1 MRINGNVTLP
11 TGGQGEVQNA
21 LIERVSSLPSVN
33 ASEKGRIVFNTTDN
47 VYYYNN
53 GTVWMAFATGGNATA
68 LQTEVDNLETALGSA
83 ISSSGT
89 FVAGQFTGYAA
100 GATNIT
106 EAINLIEAALTA
118 HNTLGELDNVAD
130 TADSAPV
137 TGNFLK
143 YTGSQWAN
151 VTPVLAD
158 ISNVTASASEVNQL
172 TSSGIV
178 TADLVKLHAVTSTAS
193 ELNILTGATLTT
205 TELNYVDGVTSGIQG
220 QLDNKQPLD
229 AQLTSLASLEPT
241 VTSAFLLGGTGGVY
255 SLQDAAGFRAAL
267 GISLGSQVQAWDADL
282 DTLAGFEPA
291 ADSSENFTVNGA
303 TYTRS
308 GQNDII
314 VGTGGAE
321 GSRWSLERGATA
333 RTSLGLGDIATMDQS
348 LFVRG
353 DVNAGSSNIAKD
365 LSINNY
371 KLTNVAPGVS
381 GTDAINLNQL
391 QSYVAGL
398 SWKGAVVAAS
408 VGNLT
413 LSGEQTVDGVAVVAS
428 NRVLVKNQTTTSE
441 NGIYIV
447 ASGAW
452 TRATDFDALADNVNG
467 AAVFVQQ
474 GTTQN
479 DTGWTMTS
487 EVVTFGTDPIVW
499 TQFNGAAGITAGIG
513 LNKVGNQID
522 INMGAGIIE
531 LPNDEVGID
540 LYDVASSAL
549 ILTTDASTRSTNTN
563 AKLHLMLDLTGDG
576 KLVQSAA
583 GLKVTTNTITEAEL
597 TASVAGNGLTGGN
610 GSALAVV
617 SHVGSG
623 TSGAQ
628 DDPANWGGVGLVT
641 VTADSVGVTLGSGST
656 QAAPGTHTHKASAI
670 TYSTTTSG
678 LAATT
683 VQGAIDEVEGRLDTA
698 ETAAGNLL
706 AEVNLIEAAVG
717 LNTDGTLAAFSGT
730 NYLDAQTTIKAA
742 EVALDTAIKALDTQ
756 INNRVN
762 KLYYLYTGGAS
773 TGHTITHALGQKY
786 VNVTVVDASN
796 DEVII
801 PQSITFTDANNLVVA
816 LNVSLAVKVVVM
828 GSAGNI

>member
-1 MRINGNVTLP
+1 MRVNGNVTLP
-11 TGGQGEVQNA
+11 SGGQGEFQNA

-47 VYYYNN
+47 IYYYNN

-68 LQTEVDNLETALGSA
+68 LQTEVDNLEVALGSA
-83 ISSSGT
+83 VSASGT
-89 FVAGQFTGYAA
+89 FVGGQFSGYAS

-106 EAINLIEAALTA
+106 EAINLVQAALTA
-118 HNTLGELDNVAD
+118 HNTLGELDNVND

-143 YTGSQWAN
+143 YTGAEWAN

-158 ISNVTASASEVNQL
+158 ISDVTSTASEVNQL
-172 TSSGIV
+172 HTSGIV
-178 TADLVKLHAVTSTAS
+178 TADLVKLHAVTSTAA

-205 TELNYVDGVTSGIQG
+205 TELNYVDGVTSAIQD

-229 AQLTSLASLEPT
+229 DQLTSLAGLTPT
-241 VTSAFLLGGTGGVY
+241 ATSAFLLGGVGGVY

-267 GISLGSQVQAWDADL
+267 GVSLGSNVQAWDADL
-282 DTLAGFEPA
+282 DTLAGFAPA
-291 ADSSENFTVNGA
+291 ADSTENLTIN
-303 TYTRS
+303 TTNIIHS
-308 GQNDII
+308 GINDII
-314 VGTGGAE
+314 VGTGGVE
-321 GSRWSLERGATA
+321 GSRWTLERGATA
-333 RTSLGLGDIATMDQS
+333 RTSLGLGNIAIMDES
-348 LFVRG
+348 HFIRA
-353 DVNAGSSNIAKD
+353 NAASSNIAND
-365 LSINNY
+365 IAFNNY
-371 KLTNVAPGVS
+371 KITNLAPGTA

-391 QSYVAGL
+391 QSFIAGL
-398 SWKGAVVAAS
+398 SWKDAVVAAS

-413 LSGEQTVDGVAVVAS
+413 LSGEQTVDGVAVVAG
-428 NRVLVKNQTTTSE
+428 NRVLVKNQTLPAE

-452 TRATDFDALADNVNG
+452 TRSTDFDALADSINS

-474 GTTQN
+474 GATQN
-479 DTGWTMTS
+479 DTGWTQTA
-487 EVVTFGTDPIVW
+487 EVAAFGTDPVVW

-513 LNKVGNQID
+513 LAKVGNTL
-522 INMGAGIIE
+522 NVNLGAGIVE
-531 LPNDEVGID
+531 LPSDDVGID
-540 LYDVASSAL
+540 LYDPTSSAI
-549 ILTTDASTRSTNTN
+549 ILTEDATTRSTATN
-563 AKLHLMLDLTGDG
+563 AKLHLLLDLTGNG

-610 GSALAVV
+610 GSAIAVV
-617 SHVGSG
+617 SHVGTG
-623 TSGAQ
+623 TAGAQ
-628 DDPANWGGVGLVT
+628 DDPANWGGVGVVT
-641 VTADSVGVTLGSGST
+641 VTADSVGVTLGNGST
-656 QAAPGTHTHKASAI
+656 QAAPGTHTHKAAAI
-670 TYSTTTSG
+670 TFANATSG

-698 ETAAGNLL
+698 ESAAGALL
-706 AEVNLIEAAVG
+706 AEVNAVEAAVG

-742 EVALDTAIKALDTQ
+742 EIALDTAVKDLDTQ

-773 TGHTITHALGQKY
+773 TGHTVTHALGQKY
-786 VNVTVVDASN
+786 CNVTVVDASN

-801 PQSITFTDANNLVVA
+801 PQSITFTDSNSLVVA

>member
-1 MRINGNVTLP
+1 MRVNGNVTLP

-47 VYYYNN
+47 IYYYNN

-83 ISSSGT
+83 ISAS
-89 FVAGQFTGYAA
+89 GQFVSGQFSGYAA

-106 EAINLIEAALTA
+106 EAINLVQSALTA

-137 TGNFLK
+137 TGNFIK
-143 YTGSQWAN
+143 YTGSEWAN

-158 ISNVTASASEVNQL
+158 ISDVTSTASEVNQL
-172 TSSGIV
+172 HTSGIV
-178 TADLVKLHAVTSTAS
+178 TADLVKLHAVTSTAA

-205 TELNYVDGVTSGIQG
+205 TELNYVDGVTSAIQD

-229 AQLTSLASLEPT
+229 AQLTSLAGLTPT
-241 VTSAFLLGGTGGVY
+241 ATSAFLLGGVGGVY

-267 GISLGSQVQAWDADL
+267 GVSLGSDIQAWDADL
-282 DTLAGFEPA
+282 DTLAGFAPA
-291 ADSSENFTVNGA
+291 ADSSETLTINT
-303 TYTRS
+303 TSITHS
-308 GQNDII
+308 GINDII
-314 VGTGGAE
+314 VGTGGVE
-321 GSRWSLERGATA
+321 GSRWTLERGATA
-333 RTSLGLGDIATMDQS
+333 RTSLGLGNIAIMDES
-348 LFVRG
+348 HFIRA
-353 DVNAGSSNIAKD
+353 NAASSNIAND
-365 LSINNY
+365 IAFNNY
-371 KLTNVAPGVS
+371 KITNLAPGTA

-391 QSYVAGL
+391 QSFIAGL
-398 SWKGAVVAAS
+398 SWKDAVVAAT
-408 VGNLT
+408 VADIT
-413 LSGEQTVDGVAVVAS
+413 LSGEQTVDGVAVVAG
-428 NRVLVKNQTTTSE
+428 NRVLVKNQTLAKD
-441 NGIYIV
+441 NGIYLV

-452 TRATDFDALADNVNG
+452 TRTTDFDALADSVNG

-474 GTTQN
+474 GATQN

-487 EVVTFGTDPIVW
+487 EVSAFGTDDIVW

-513 LNKVGNQID
+513 LAKVGNTL
-522 INMGAGIIE
+522 NVNLGAGIVE
-531 LPNDEVGID
+531 LPSDDVGID
-540 LYDVASSAL
+540 LYDPTSSAI
-549 ILTTDASTRSTNTN
+549 ILTEDATSRSTATN
-563 AKLHLMLDLTGDG
+563 AKLHLLLDLTGNG

-597 TASVAGNGLTGGN
+597 TASVAGAGLTGGN

-617 SHVGSG
+617 SHVGTG

-641 VTADSVGVTLGSGST
+641 VTADSVGVTLGNGST
-656 QAAPGTHTHKASAI
+656 QAAPGTHTHKAAAI
-670 TYSTTTSG
+670 TFSNTASA

-683 VQGAIDEVEGRLDTA
+683 VQGAIDEVEGRLDSA
-698 ETAAGNLL
+698 ESAAGNLL
-706 AEVNLIEAAVG
+706 AEVNLVEAAVG

-730 NYLDAQTTIKAA
+730 NYLDATSTIKAA
-742 EVALDTAIKALDTQ
+742 EIALDTAVKALDTQ

-773 TGHTITHALGQKY
+773 TGHTVTHALGQKY
-786 VNVTVVDASN
+786 CNVTVVDASN

-801 PQSITFTDANNLVVA
+801 PQSITFTDANSLVVA
-816 LNVSLAVKVVVM
+816 LNVSLAVKIIVM

>member
-229 AQLTSLASLEPT
+229 AQLTSLAGLTPDA
-241 VTSAFLLGGTGGVY
+241 TSSFLLGGVGGIY

-267 GISLGSQVQAWDADL
+267 GISLGTQVQAWDADL

-540 LYDVASSAL
+540 LYDVATSAL
-549 ILTTDASTRSTNTN
+549 ILTTDASTRSTDTN
-563 AKLHLMLDLTGDG
+563 AKLHLLLDLTGNG

-583 GLKVTTNTITEAEL
+583 GLKVTSNTITETEL

-670 TYSTTTSG
+670 TFANATSG

-683 VQGAIDEVEGRLDTA
+683 VQGAIDEVEGRVDTLQSNG
-698 ETAAGNLL
+698 TALQS
-706 AEVNLIEAAVG
+706 EVDTIEAAVG
-717 LNTDGTLAAFSGT
+717 LTTSGTLAAFSGT

-773 TGHTITHALGQKY
+773 TGHTVTHALGQQY

-796 DEVII
+796 NEVII
-801 PQSITFTDANNLVVA
+801 PQSITFTDSNSLLVT